1 VSTRLL
7 AAGLLASI
15 VVACPDAADAQ
26 SAPARQAP
34 VARAAPPAERLGI
47 QAFGMAG
54 VSFFTAAQ
62 TFEAIVGTSRAP
74 IFGGGLR
81 VTIPGGAYA
90 EVGAWRFS
98 KDGERG
104 SADGTVIVWDI
115 ETGEAA
121 QTLTGHTASVNSV
134 GWSADGRLAS
144 GSYDGTVIVVQEA
157 FTHPPCEWLPRN
169 LTEREWIEYKN
180 LFDRT
185 FSPLGEWNLILIP
198 PYRPTCPNLPAPDVH
213 FLLTWPGTLAV
224 GGGLVLAL
232 VLLVVGIIVLRWL
245 TRFLRSRVRRRGET
259 VIGLF

>member
-1 VSTRLL
+1 VRTRLL

-98 KDGERG
+98 KDGERAFVDENKRVLPLG
-104 SADGTVIVWDI
+104 IPTTATMTPLEITAGWRYRGLGPSVTPHVGAGFTSLRYEEVSDFAENGENVSDRFSGFHVVGGTEVRLSRWIGLAGDVVWTSVADAIGNGGV
-115 ETGEAA
+115 
-121 QTLTGHTASVNSV
+121 S
-134 GWSADGRLAS
+134 
-144 GSYDGTVIVVQEA
+144 EA
-157 FTHPPCEWLPRN
+157 FGEDN
-169 LTEREWIEYKN
+169 LGGTSIRLK
-180 LFDRT
+180 LL
-185 FSPLGEWNLILIP
+185 LG
-198 PYRPTCPNLPAPDVH
+198 R
-213 FLLTWPGTLAV
+213 
-224 GGGLVLAL
+224 
-232 VLLVVGIIVLRWL
+232 
-245 TRFLRSRVRRRGET
+245 
-259 VIGLF
+259 